1 MMLLIQGLIQ
11 GLFVGLTGYL
21 AKFFTQKIAKA
32 GAIFLI
38 LVSINVAF
46 IAAINLA
53 LTGISMAAPEWLTIA
68 WGWFMPANAEEVLAA
83 YGAIYVAR
91 WVYDQNTNFQTTLF
105 R

>member
-1 MMLLIQGLIQ
+1 MMVLIQGLIQ
-11 GLFVGLTGYL
+11 GLFAGLSSYL

-38 LVSINVAF
+38 LVSINLAF

-53 LTGISMAAPEWLTIA
+53 LTGISMVAPEWLTLA
-68 WGWFMPANAEEVLAA
+68 WGWFMPANADECLAA
-83 YGAIYVAR
+83 YAAIYVAR